1 MHTYKKKIVK
11 DIKKNIIFNLTWS
24 RRVLLDSNIKFAFVR
39 ACDQLFLLAVYSIS
53 DLKYAKW
60 AQVD

>member
-11 DIKKNIIFNLTWS
+11 DVKKYYIQSDLKSTYS
-24 RRVLLDSNIKFAFVR
+24 ARYNIKFAFVR

-53 DLKYAKW
+53 DLKYAK
-60 AQVD
+60 

>member
-1 MHTYKKKIVK
+1 MLEKYYVQS
-11 DIKKNIIFNLTWS
+11 NLKS
-24 RRVLLDSNIKFAFVR
+24 MYSARYNIKFAFVR